1 MHFIETYLK
10 GAFLIEPEPY
20 EDQRGIFERV
30 FCEKEFKKVNHK
42 KKLVQINHS
51 LTNSKGAVRG
61 LHYQNPPMTEAK
73 MVKCLR
79 GSVYDVIIDLRK
91 ESGTFLKWHSE
102 ILSSDNRCMLYI
114 PEGFAHGYQTLDT
127 NCELLY
133 FHSEFYS
140 PDHEGALRFD
150 DPKIDIKWPL
160 DVTDVSE
167 KDKNHPLLSGNFE
180 GIVL

>member
-1 MHFIETYLK
+1 MQFIETYLK
-10 GAFLIEPEPY
+10 GAFLIKPKPY
-20 EDQRGIFERV
+20 QDQRGTFKRI
-30 FCEKEFKKVNHK
+30 FCEEEFKKINHK
-42 KKLVQINHS
+42 KKLLQVNHS
-51 LTNSKGAVRG
+51 VTKKKGAVRG
-61 LHYQNPPMTEAK
+61 FHYQNIPMAEVK

-91 ESGTFLKWHSE
+91 GSETFLKWHCE
-102 ILSSDNRCMLYI
+102 ILSKENGCMLYI

-133 FHSEFYS
+133 FHTEFYS
-140 PDHEGALRFD
+140 PDYEGALRFD
-150 DPKIDIKWPL
+150 DPKIDIEWPL

-167 KDKNHPLLSGNFE
+167 KDKNHPLLSENFE